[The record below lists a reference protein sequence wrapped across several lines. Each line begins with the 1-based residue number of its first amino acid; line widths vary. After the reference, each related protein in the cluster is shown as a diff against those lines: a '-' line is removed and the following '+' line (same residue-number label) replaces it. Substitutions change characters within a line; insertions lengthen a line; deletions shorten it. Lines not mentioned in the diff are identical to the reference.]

1 MRRSSSQ
8 SWLVLFLQGNDRAL
22 IRKLD
27 MPLLVVADAL
37 GIRDQV
43 IDAARTE
50 LMGYRLGFH
59 FMIDHD
65 CLLG

>member
-1 MRRSSSQ
+1 MF
-8 SWLVLFLQGNDRAL
+8 FLQSNDRTL

-37 GIRDQV
+37 GIRHQV

-50 LMGYRLGFH
+50 LMGHRLGFH
-59 FMIDHD
+59 FVIDHD
-65 CLLG
+65 CLRG